1 MGGGLTPVNPGGDP
15 PTIRSRVLRGLAWKA
30 FSQVFRQLSRIAVA
44 VILARLLMPEDY
56 GLAAMVLVFSTLV
69 LVFADLAL
77 GAALVQRRELTEL
90 DRSTVFWTSTGVGL
104 AFTLLGIA
112 LSGPLAAFYG
122 EPEVKPLFAALSV
135 SFLVT
140 SLGTTQTALLNRD
153 MDFRSLELRLMAG
166 TVAGA
171 VVGILLAANGFG
183 AWAIIGQ
190 QLAIT
195 GVSTMLLWA
204 LSPWRP
210 RLKFSLAS
218 LRDLGG
224 FSARVFGTRVLFYLN
239 RNADNMLI
247 GRFLGPAALGAYAVA
262 YNVMLA
268 PMSRIARPVVEVLFP
283 AFSRMQDDPKRIASL
298 WLRANRLVA
307 AITVPGM
314 AGLVVVAPEF
324 VRVVLGD
331 HWASAIPVIQI
342 LAWVGLMQSLQ
353 QLNSSILQARDRTG
367 DLLRYSVIV
376 LVASLTAFAVG
387 LQWGIVGVAAAY
399 AISSTLVEPY
409 YAWLTMRALGLGV
422 GEYLRHLAG
431 VATAALGMV
440 AVVAGL
446 RALLL
451 EEGVPAGASLAI
463 LVAAGALTFL
473 PLCAW
478 RAPEVLA
485 ELRALRQRRS
495 SSPAIR
501 MTPGK
506 ATT

>member
-1 MGGGLTPVNPGGDP
+1 M
-15 PTIRSRVLRGLAWKA
+15 
-30 FSQVFRQLSRIAVA
+30 FRQLSRIVVA

-69 LVFADLAL
+69 LIFSDLAL
-77 GAALVQRRELTEL
+77 GAALVQRSELSEL
-90 DRSTVFWTSTGVGL
+90 DRSTVFWTSTGVGVVFMLIGLVL
-104 AFTLLGIA
+104 A
-112 LSGPLAAFYG
+112 GPLAAFYG
-122 EPEVKPLFAALSV
+122 EPDVRPLFAALSV

-153 MDFRSLELRLMAG
+153 MEFRSLELRLMAG

-171 VVGILLAANGFG
+171 AVGITLAATGFG

-190 QLAIT
+190 QLTIT
-195 GVSTMLLWA
+195 CVSTVLLWV

-210 RLKFSLAS
+210 RLQFSAAS
-218 LRDLGG
+218 LRALGG

-239 RNADNMLI
+239 RNADNLLI
-247 GRFLGPAALGAYAVA
+247 GKFLGASALGAYAVA
-262 YNVMLA
+262 YNVMLS

-283 AFSRMQDDPKRIASL
+283 AFSRMQDDPRRIGTL

-314 AGLVVVAPEF
+314 AGLVVVAPDF
-324 VRVVLGD
+324 VTVVLGS
-331 HWASAIPVIQI
+331 HWSAAVPVIQI

-376 LVASLTAFAVG
+376 LLASLTAFGVG

-399 AISSTLVEPY
+399 AVSSTLVEPY
-409 YAWLTMRALGLGV
+409 YAWLTMRALGIGT

-431 VATAALGMV
+431 VATAAGAMVV
-440 AVVAGL
+440 AVAGA
-446 RALLL
+446 RALLVD
-451 EEGVPAGASLAI
+451 EGVPAGARLAI
-463 LVAAGALTFL
+463 LILLGALIFL

-478 RAPEVLA
+478 RAPEVVA
-485 ELRALRQRRS
+485 EVRGLRRRRGGA
-495 SSPAIR
+495 PPVP
-501 MTPGK
+501 M
-506 ATT
+506 ATGNVAT